1 MEALLQQISDWLKGM
16 LVDGIMN
23 NLSGMF
29 DAVNQQ
35 VADVATQVGQ
45 TPANFSPAVFGL
57 VRNISETVIIPIAGM
72 FLTFLLFLLNHLQL
86 VHHRRRAELPPLP
99 LSLFACFEYHR
110 VRIWRK
116 QGFRG

>member
-1 MEALLQQISDWLKGM
+1 MEALLQQLSDWLKGM

-35 VADVATQVGQ
+35 VADVATQVGNS
-45 TPANFSPAVFGL
+45 PANFSPAVFGL

-72 FLTFLLFLLNHLQL
+72 FLTLEHLRNSHHSHRGHVSHVHRLL
-86 VHHRRRAELPPLP
+86 
-99 LSLFACFEYHR
+99 
-110 VRIWRK
+110 
-116 QGFRG
+116 